1 MTEAKHANY
10 VRVLKLRAASENFK
24 DNLLTD
30 KDYLS
35 VKEVFDYANEN
46 NDEFLF
52 DEMKKHPCLEEI
64 YKGADEV
71 LIKVK
76 NEEKQADM
84 QEFAR
89 DIELE
94 FERADSRVAKL
105 KAKAEK
111 SGKAF
116 DENEVRRKA
125 VSKMRYLRYFSDES
139 LKNYTDF
146 NSVNNNLEFVF
157 ETVTALSQS
166 K

>member
-1 MTEAKHANY
+1 
-10 VRVLKLRAASENFK
+10 
-24 DNLLTD
+24 
-30 KDYLS
+30 
-35 VKEVFDYANEN
+35 
-46 NDEFLF
+46 
-52 DEMKKHPCLEEI
+52 MKKHPCLEEI

-146 NSVNNNLEFVF
+146 NSVNNNLESVF